1 MEHDSCAKGNTKSTP
16 DGELINL
23 EYDDSSFFQPIRVR
37 RGSVLV
43 NSSNW
48 EFMVREC
55 RLVWYSGLLFWSL
68 LILSLAL

>member
-1 MEHDSCAKGNTKSTP
+1 MEHDSCTKGNTKSSF
-16 DGELINL
+16 DGEPVNL
-23 EYDDSSFFQPIRVR
+23 EYDDSSFLQSIRVR
-37 RGSVLV
+37 RNSVLA

-55 RLVWYSGLLFWSL
+55 RLVWYSGLVFWTL